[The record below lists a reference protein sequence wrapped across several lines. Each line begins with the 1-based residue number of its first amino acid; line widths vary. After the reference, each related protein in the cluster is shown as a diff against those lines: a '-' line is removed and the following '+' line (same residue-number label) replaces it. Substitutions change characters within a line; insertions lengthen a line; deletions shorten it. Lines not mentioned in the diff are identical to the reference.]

1 MIDTTPGAP
10 PQPLPCKGMRV
21 AILSPYSWT
30 YPGGVTRHIEALAEQ
45 FISDG
50 HHVRVLAPYDPPD
63 RFASVLHRGARP
75 QQMDAPEYLVPLGRT
90 LGFKANQ
97 AVSNIAITGYA
108 LAAAHQELKTGGY
121 DVVHVHEPLAPL
133 APWCITDWTRV
144 PVVGT
149 FHTYNENR
157 ISNGIANALGARRML
172 NRLHVRIAVSEA
184 AAWTARR
191 FFGGHYRVI
200 PNGVQVDPQRAALAA
215 LRPQADKLRIVFVGQ
230 AVERKGLP
238 LLLRAFEALREH
250 IPTELTVIGPSLQ
263 ELSPLMLDMRDVRVL
278 GKVDDE
284 TKRLELE
291 SSDVLCAPSLGGE
304 SFGMVLTEAFA
315 AGTPVVASDIAGY
328 RDVVRDGVDGVL
340 VPRGDAQALAETLR
354 DLYEEPVRRAAMAR
368 AAALGV
374 ERFAWPRVAE
384 QVMEAYED
392 AVATPAPV
400 GKMQR
405 AAVAVGA
412 RAADLKPYVPA
423 QRLASLE
430 PKLAGPQR
438 HSKALGIARRVG
450 LASVSI
456 GGAVLAFLALQKIG
470 MTNIARSLIT
480 ASPTLVL
487 LGLAVMCSAMVM
499 RAFSWFAILRA
510 ALPRG
515 RVRLAD
521 AAQGTFIG
529 VLMSSTLPARL
540 GEPSRALVVARR
552 TGRPRENLPIVLGTV
567 VSQTLLNILAL
578 IILGAIM
585 FSSVDFFNG
594 HQSALLVAA
603 IAPLALLIVVLL
615 APIVLRGTGRGS
627 RSSRAHLLAAQARSA
642 LARVRAGLSV
652 FRSPRLGAEATIAQ
666 LSAWALQCLSCWI
679 LLVALG
685 LNKHAGIGAAAAVL
699 FAVNI
704 TAVLPATPANL
715 GVFQAACAAVLHT
728 GWHIGYGDGVAFG
741 VILQA
746 VEVTTAI
753 IMGMPALLKEG
764 MSWREVRL
772 RAMHTAP
779 VKLPARPSGTRS
791 ASAVSRVQS

>member
-1 MIDTTPGAP
+1 
-10 PQPLPCKGMRV
+10 MRV

-30 YPGGVTRHIEALAEQ
+30 YPGGVTRHIEALAER
-45 FISDG
+45 FLADG
-50 HHVRVLAPYDPPD
+50 HHVRVLAPFDPPD
-63 RFASVLHRGARP
+63 RFASALHRGAWPQSMERP
-75 QQMDAPEYLVPLGRT
+75 DYLVSLGRT
-90 LGFKANQ
+90 ISMKANQ
-97 AVSNIAITGYA
+97 AMSNISVTPYA
-108 LAAAHQELKTGGY
+108 LASAQQELRTGRY
-121 DVVHVHEPLAPL
+121 DVVHVHEPLAPV
-133 APWCITDWTRV
+133 APWCITDWTPL

-157 ISNGIANALGARRML
+157 FSNGIASAIGARRML

-191 FFGGHYRVI
+191 FFGGHYRII
-200 PNGVQVDPQRAALAA
+200 PNGVHVDSQRAALAA
-215 LRPQADKLRIVFVGQ
+215 LRPQGDRLRIVFVGQ

-250 IPTELTVIGPSLQ
+250 IPTELTVIGPSEQ

-284 TKRLELE
+284 TKRFELE
-291 SSDVLCAPSLGGE
+291 RGDVLCAPSLGGE

-328 RDVVRDGVDGVL
+328 RDVVRDGIDGVL
-340 VPRGDAQALAETLR
+340 VPRGDAQTLAETLR
-354 DLYEEPVRRAAMAR
+354 DLWEEPERRVAMAE
-368 AAALGV
+368 AAAVGA
-374 ERFAWPRVAE
+374 ERFAWPHVAA

-392 AVATPAPV
+392 AIESPEPSGAVERVAV
-400 GKMQR
+400 R
-405 AAVAVGA
+405 VGA
-412 RAADLKPYVPA
+412 RAADLKPRVPA
-423 QRLASLE
+423 QRLESLE
-430 PKLAGPQR
+430 PKLTGPQR
-438 HSKALGIARRVG
+438 QRKALAAARRFG
-450 LASVSI
+450 LAGVSV

-470 MTNIARSLIT
+470 LTNIASALIT

-487 LGLAVMCSAMVM
+487 LGLAIMCSSMVL
-499 RAFSWFAILRA
+499 RAVSWHAILRA

-515 RVRLAD
+515 HIRLAD

-567 VSQTLLNILAL
+567 VSQTLLNIVAL
-578 IILGAIM
+578 IALGAIM

-594 HQSALLVAA
+594 HQNALFAAA
-603 IAPLALLIVVLL
+603 IAPLALLIMVLL
-615 APIVLRGTGRGS
+615 APVLLRAAPAG
-627 RSSRAHLLAAQARSA
+627 SSRLHALAAQARRGV
-642 LARVRAGLSV
+642 ARVRAGLIV
-652 FRSPRLGAEATIAQ
+652 FRRPRLGAAAAGAQ
-666 LSAWALQCLSCWI
+666 LSAWALQCLSCWV

-685 LNKHAGIGAAAAVL
+685 LDKHAGIAAAAGVL

-715 GVFQAACAAVLHT
+715 GVFQAACVAVLHT
-728 GWHIGYGDGVAFG
+728 GWHVSYGDGVAYG

-753 IMGMPALLKEG
+753 VMGMPALLKEG
-764 MSWREVRL
+764 MSWREIRL

-779 VKLPARPSGTRS
+779 VKLPARPSS
-791 ASAVSRVQS
+791 SRAGRAADAGAQS